1 MCGPGVAFECPA
13 QQGLHLWEDAY
24 FAETINPETGE
35 PVAEAEEGELVLT
48 SLTREAMPLIRYRTR
63 DVTAFL
69 PGDCPCGRTHRRL
82 ARIQGRTDDMFI
94 IKGVNIFPMQIERA
108 LMAMPEV
115 GTNYLILLDREG
127 YTDRLT
133 VRVEVTP
140 EIFRGE
146 VDELLK
152 LQERITHALRTE
164 LLVTPRIELVEP
176 GTIPRREGK
185 AVRVVDERM

>member
-24 FAETINPETGE
+24 FAEIINPETGE

-82 ARIQGRTDDMFI
+82 ARIQGRTNDMFI